1 MQRQYFEDF
10 SETLS
15 PEEYQRYLVFRRKR
29 EQGGRDMYRSRDWV
43 GRDVVPESKDIMRTL
58 EKLREADA
66 RLTRRLAEKAKQ
78 KRITNNERNET
89 MKTNETYT
97 TAELA
102 EKLGTTTK
110 SVGAFQRTGKI
121 PKSAVVSEG
130 KYRKSDID
138 GLIANGAL
146 RPANKPVTSG
156 GKAKSLPS
164 ANDKASEMKP
174 PTKPPVCPEIDL
186 ESYASAFWQ
195 SHEALAARV
204 LTSPEKTRSFV
215 LECVD
220 AVLKFHSAK

>member
-1 MQRQYFEDF
+1 
-10 SETLS
+10 
-15 PEEYQRYLVFRRKR
+15 
-29 EQGGRDMYRSRDWV
+29 MYRSRDWV

-78 KRITNNERNET
+78 KRITKVRNET
-89 MKTNETYT
+89 MRTTETYT
-97 TAELA
+97 AAQIA

-138 GLIANGAL
+138 ELIANGAL
-146 RPANKPVTSG
+146 HPANKPVKSG
-156 GKAKSLPS
+156 REAKSLFT
-164 ANDKASEMKP
+164 ANDKASETKP

-186 ESYASAFWQ
+186 ETYASEFWK

>member
-1 MQRQYFEDF
+1 MQRQYLEDF

-78 KRITNNERNET
+78 KRITKVRNET
-89 MKTNETYT
+89 MRTTETYT
-97 TAELA
+97 AAQIA

-130 KYRKSDID
+130 KYRKTDID
-138 GLIANGAL
+138 ELIANGAL
-146 RPANKPVTSG
+146 HSANKPVKSG
-156 GKAKSLPS
+156 GKAKSLFT
-164 ANDKASEMKP
+164 ANDRASETKP

-186 ESYASAFWQ
+186 ETYASEFWQ

-204 LTSPEKTRSFV
+204 LISPEKTRSFV